1 MLKLAIIIGVALLV
15 LVVIKLKNR
24 KENKEYK
31 NNLAKFKSA
40 AEKIKVELNQV
51 EIISNSWSEQEFSN
65 TRAAQIEQMYGD
77 GERTKI
83 TTEYNINVIKFS
95 LKIKDEVVHFEER
108 IDMDRKTL
116 EMKLLMQKETTLYF
130 DPANY
135 SNYYLDLEFL

>member
-15 LVVIKLKNR
+15 LVIIKLKNQ

-31 NNLAKFKSA
+31 NSLAKFKSA

-135 SNYYLDLEFL
+135 SNYYLDLEFI